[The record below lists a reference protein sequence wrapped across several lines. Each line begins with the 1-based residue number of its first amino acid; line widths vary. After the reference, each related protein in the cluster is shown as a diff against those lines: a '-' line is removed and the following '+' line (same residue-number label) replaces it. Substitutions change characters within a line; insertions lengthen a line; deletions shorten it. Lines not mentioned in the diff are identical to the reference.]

1 MVLNCCVFFVSSVL
15 LLSLLFCVGVGAI
28 SFSFLMFLLCFVVV
42 FLFLLFCCCRCCFVW
57 MSVLFLSRFW
67 CSYCVLCVTCF
78 CFFCVVVVVIIVVL
92 CGCRCYFFLVSDVL
106 IVFCCCDVFLLLLCC
121 CRCDYCC
128 FVWMSVLFLSRFW
141 CSYCVVVVVI
151 IGVLYGFHLR
161 FPFFGGGGAWIGCG
175 RRVVLFSVMGLFL
188 YSR

>member
-15 LLSLLFCVGVGAI
+15 LLSLLFCVDVGAI
-28 SFSFLMFLLCFVVV
+28 SFSFLMFLLCF
-42 FLFLLFCCCRCCFVW
+42 
-57 MSVLFLSRFW
+57 
-67 CSYCVLCVTCF
+67 
-78 CFFCVVVVVIIVVL
+78 
-92 CGCRCYFFLVSDVL
+92 
-106 IVFCCCDVFLLLLCC
+106 
-121 CRCDYCC
+121 
-128 FVWMSVLFLSRFW
+128 
-141 CSYCVVVVVI
+141 VVVI